1 MCLPMKA
8 GVKSHRGVP
17 AGSPHI
23 VCESYVRTGHVHI
36 GIKKQDSCERTKE
49 ERRESW
55 KREERGAGNERR
67 EREEEREWNK
77 RREDFINAE

>member
-23 VCESYVRTGHVHI
+23 VCESDVRTGHVHI
-36 GIKKQDSCERTKE
+36 GIEKQDSYEKRGEERG
-49 ERRESW
+49 ERREE
-55 KREERGAGNERR
+55 RLEE
-67 EREEEREWNK
+67 NK
-77 RREDFINAE
+77 RRENKGTNGENRQG